1 MYNRWTIYNG
11 RNEESKIEGAL
22 LKLLHLYNRVW
33 EEGRLPKKWKEAI
46 VIPIRTFGKD
56 PSKPTSYRP
65 IALTSNLCKIMERM
79 IIERISYELEKKGK
93 LANYQSGFRKGR
105 STMDAVIRLENEI
118 RKAQENKETVIA
130 VFLDIEKAYDM
141 MWKEGVL
148 IKLHKLGIGG
158 RVFNWIKDFLYERN
172 IQVRIGSELSNQYT
186 VENGTPQGSVV
197 SPLLFIIMINY
208 IFLKVPADI
217 GRSLFADDG
226 ALWKRGRNM
235 EYVVRKVQG
244 ALDKVVEWGSEWGCR
259 FSVEKTQSVFFTNK
273 RHWNMEHLNF
283 WGCTLIPS

>member
-1 MYNRWTIYNG
+1 MEEMKRAIKSS
-11 RNEESKIEGAL
+11 RNSSPGKDKVCFVMLKHIGEGAL

-46 VIPIRTFGKD
+46 VIPIRKFGKD

-118 RKAQENKETVIA
+118 RKAQENKETKIA

-158 RVFNWIKDFLYERN
+158 RGFNWIKDFLYERN
-172 IQVRIGSELSNQYT
+172 TQVRIGSELSNQYT
-186 VENGTPQGSVV
+186 VENSTPQGSVV
-197 SPLLFIIMINY
+197 SPLLFIIIMIND
-208 IFLKVPADI
+208 IFVKVPADI

-259 FSVEKTQSVFFTNK
+259 FSVEKNPKCFLYK
-273 RHWNMEHLNF
+273 
-283 WGCTLIPS
+283 

>member
-1 MYNRWTIYNG
+1 
-11 RNEESKIEGAL
+11 
-22 LKLLHLYNRVW
+22 
-33 EEGRLPKKWKEAI
+33 
-46 VIPIRTFGKD
+46 
-56 PSKPTSYRP
+56 
-65 IALTSNLCKIMERM
+65 M

-93 LANYQSGFRKGR
+93 LANYQSGFRTGR

-158 RVFNWIKDFLYERN
+158 RGFNWIKDFLYERN

-197 SPLLFIIMINY
+197 SPLLFIIMIND

-259 FSVEKTQSVFFTNK
+259 FSVGKTQSVFFTSK
-273 RHWNMEHLNF
+273 RIDERLIIRMYGKELEHLNF
-283 WGCTLIPS
+283 WGCTLIPG